1 MAEAEALSSLQAMF
15 PEADVASLQAILSM
29 FDGDVAQATNLL
41 LGEAAAGGGA
51 AALVGAGAG
60 GNDEAEEEEED
71 EAEAEE
77 EADDDD
83 DDDDDDDGEDE
94 DEEEEV
100 APPPKRLKVVEASD
114 PAAQAGSKVSIA
126 RFDGQL
132 LTKTHLELLNLMPSK
147 LSHTTITL
155 WSEDIKSQ
163 PAALAQLASESGGW
177 WVCHF
182 PTSEVDHV
190 WRLLLNSHLKSKAFG
205 PVVHLSSSS
214 FAPAGNSGEF
224 EVRALVRDADDVHDL
239 KRIGASLLSVAP
251 ASTTRAHVLFL
262 RGGFKEDRATSKTK
276 LEEKSEYKLVR
287 EKRSDKE
294 REAVATSLGK
304 RPGHLFDPDRVIYQL
319 FTIEKSGSVN
329 WVKVPA

>member
-1 MAEAEALSSLQAMF
+1 MLIASAQSLSHIEPSDTHL
-15 PEADVASLQAILSM
+15 PLRL
-29 FDGDVAQATNLL
+29 AQ
-41 LGEAAAGGGA
+41 
-51 AALVGAGAG
+51 
-60 GNDEAEEEEED
+60 
-71 EAEAEE
+71 
-77 EADDDD
+77 
-83 DDDDDDDGEDE
+83 
-94 DEEEEV
+94 
-100 APPPKRLKVVEASD
+100 
-114 PAAQAGSKVSIA
+114 
-126 RFDGQL
+126 FDGQL

-262 RGGFKEDRATSKTK
+262 RGGLIEDRATSKTK